1 MENILLEYKNGRIK
15 TNLKVENIER
25 FFIFPSKIYNQQ
37 LYTTSS
43 DKPFKNEDIQFINY
57 DLKKQRVMI
66 KNSWYGEY
74 PLFYYYDKVMDLIFI
89 DYNLIELVKTIQ
101 KNHIKLE
108 LDRTAFFEECII
120 DNPLRDR
127 TLFKNVYKCM
137 AGEEIYFDLKKFEV
151 RKERVFK
158 LQFNS
163 NNSEK
168 NEESYLRD
176 AKDILRSLLD
186 KYEEELLHCQ
196 EEDILIPLSG
206 GYDSRLLVSLAKRKG
221 FSFNS
226 LVFGPSHSNEI
237 TVAKKVASAL
247 KLNLSFGELLNSY
260 YKKYGKEVVEL
271 TGGLSSP
278 MHCHLHSIMQE
289 KQILPKY
296 IIHGF
301 LGGEFAGAN
310 QTKIAKNFSMTKEE
324 AVEDV
329 INRRFKGHTLWT
341 QIGTKEKEEIINDV
355 EKIAEDCCQV
365 NFPCHL
371 DEYIRNVD
379 RQNSLI
385 ANIFAPLERS
395 SKIIRPFA
403 SKDYAK
409 FFNGLPYEL
418 RENRYLYKKAALSLF
433 PKAFD
438 IPDQKLPSNVPIPKK
453 LQPEARK
460 LFLGAFV
467 LSYLVSKGKI
477 QIGKSM
483 VYEKHHELLD
493 NELKDV
499 LNKSIEFS
507 TDYTGIDFY
516 KYAKPSYVRFKE
528 TLVPFRLITLYYLQ
542 DYFRS

>member
-1 MENILLEYKNGRIK
+1 MENILLEYKRGKIK
-15 TNLKVENIER
+15 TNLKIENVER
-25 FFIFPSKIYNQQ
+25 FFIFPSRIDSQQ

-43 DKPFKNEDIQFINY
+43 DKFLKSEDIQFINY
-57 DLKKQRVMI
+57 DLKKQRI
-66 KNSWYGEY
+66 IINNSWYGEY
-74 PLFYYYDKVMDLIFI
+74 PLFYYYDKVMDLILI
-89 DYNLIELVKTIQ
+89 DYNLIELVKAIQ

-120 DNPLRDR
+120 DNPLRSR

-137 AGEEIYFDLKKFEV
+137 AGEEISFDLKKFEV
-151 RKERVFK
+151 KKERVFK
-158 LQFNS
+158 LQFNG
-163 NNSEK
+163 NHSEK
-168 NEESYLRD
+168 NEELYLRD
-176 AKDILRSLLD
+176 AKDILGSLFD

-196 EEDILIPLSG
+196 EEDTLIPLSG
-206 GYDSRLLVSLAKRKG
+206 GYDSRLLASLANRKG
-221 FSFNS
+221 FKFNS

-237 TVAKKVASAL
+237 TVARKVADE
-247 KLNLSFGELLNSY
+247 LNLNLNVEELLNSY
-260 YKKYGKEVVEL
+260 YEKYGEEVVGL

-278 MHCHLHSIMQE
+278 MHCHLYSVMQE
-289 KQILPKY
+289 KQISPKY

-310 QTKIAKNFSMTKEE
+310 QTKIAENFSMTKEE
-324 AVEDV
+324 AIEDV
-329 INRRFKGHTLWT
+329 INRRFKGHTLWA
-341 QIGTKEKEEIINDV
+341 QIDTKEKEEIINDV
-355 EKIAEDCCQV
+355 KKLAEDCCQV
-365 NFPCHL
+365 NLPCHL

-385 ANIFAPLERS
+385 ANIFAPLERES
-395 SKIIRPFA
+395 RIIRPFA

-418 RENRYLYKKAALSLF
+418 RENRYLYKKASLSLF
-433 PKAFD
+433 PETFE
-438 IPDQKLPSNVPIPKK
+438 IPDQKLPSNIPIPKK
-453 LQPEARK
+453 LQPKVRK

-507 TDYTGIDFY
+507 TEYTGIDFY

-542 DYFRS
+542 EYFRA